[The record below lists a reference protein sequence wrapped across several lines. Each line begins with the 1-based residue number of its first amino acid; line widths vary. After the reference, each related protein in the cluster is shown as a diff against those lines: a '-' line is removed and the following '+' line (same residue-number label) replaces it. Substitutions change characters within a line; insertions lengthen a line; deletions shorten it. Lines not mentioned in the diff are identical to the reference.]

1 MLPLL
6 GEEEILASGTPK
18 MKQQRKSLYNMKTM
32 AAKLGCNEKRFRAFY
47 HENIDFIGEESHRH
61 FTPYQA
67 QLIERLWKR
76 SRYRFMPTRGKRK
89 P

>member
-1 MLPLL
+1 
-6 GEEEILASGTPK
+6 
-18 MKQQRKSLYNMKTM
+18 MKTM

-61 FTPYQA
+61 FTPYQV

-76 SRYRFMPTRGKRK
+76 SRYRFMPTRGKRR